1 MVAGGESPG
10 RGTQI
15 WEGNQGKECG
25 ESDRI
30 KREPRGG
37 EGEEKTAELENS
49 AGCAAGRVRRGRGR
63 PSTEGGRA
71 QHTAPAQRGPI
82 PSTQH
87 GPLLPQGEHFSKE
100 AENLDFFFF

>member
-71 QHTAPAQRGPI
+71 QHMAPGTEGAH
-82 PSTQH
+82 TQH
-87 GPLLPQGEHFSKE
+87 PARPTAAPGG
-100 AENLDFFFF
+100 AFFKRG